1 MTERLYYDDPYLREF
16 DATVQAIAERDGHFV
31 VTLDRTAFYPTSGGQ
46 PFDVGTLGGFN
57 VVDVVDQDDGSIA
70 HVLARSAESL
80 ALHPSGSASLSRL
93 RSPADSGSYGEARRS
108 AEGADAAGERP
119 LTVGTLVHGVIDWA
133 RRFEHMQ
140 QHTGQHVLSAAFA
153 KLFGVRTVSFHLGAE
168 TSTIDL
174 AREMTP
180 AEIAATEDEANR
192 VVWEDRPVSIR
203 YATPEEA
210 ANLPLRKEP
219 ARGGTLRLIE
229 VDGFDLSACGGTHVA
244 RTGAIGIIA
253 VGSWERFKGG
263 QRIAFLCG
271 GRALTRFREM
281 RDAVAAGVR
290 LLSVLPH
297 ELPISIERLQ
307 GDLKEQKRATSA
319 LQEEL
324 ARYRAGE
331 LAASAEVVRP
341 KPGAADTKTVR
352 LVLRAVDADASG
364 LKSLAQVITSQA
376 GYVAILISSSRPTLV
391 AVARSADVGIA
402 ANQIVSSLTKLF
414 GGRGGGKPE
423 LAQGGGLDAGS
434 DAVLAAAR
442 DAFTASFA

>member
-16 DATVQAIAERDGHFV
+16 DATVQTIAERDGHLV

-46 PFDVGTLGGFN
+46 PFDAGTLGGFP
-57 VVDVVDQDDGSIA
+57 VVDVVDEDDGSIA
-70 HVLARSAESL
+70 HVLARPAESL
-80 ALHPSGSASLSRL
+80 ALHSSRSASLS
-93 RSPADSGSYGEARRS
+93 
-108 AEGADAAGERP
+108 GERP
-119 LTVGTLVHGVIDWA
+119 LTVGALVHGTIDWV

-153 KLFGVRTVSFHLGAE
+153 KLFEVRTVSFHLGAE
-168 TSTIDL
+168 ISTIDL
-174 AREMTP
+174 AREMTA
-180 AEIAATEDEANR
+180 AEIAAAEDEANR

-203 YATPEEA
+203 YATPKEA

-219 ARGGTLRLIE
+219 ARGGMLRLIE
-229 VDGFDLSACGGTHVA
+229 VDRFDLSACGGTHVA

-253 VGSWERFKGG
+253 IGSWERFKGG
-263 QRIAFLCG
+263 QRIEFVCG
-271 GRALTRFREM
+271 GRALTRFRAM

-297 ELPISIERLQ
+297 ELPASIERLQ
-307 GDLKEQKRATSA
+307 GDVKEQKRATSA

-331 LAASAEVVRP
+331 IAASAEVVQP
-341 KPGAADTKTVR
+341 KPGGAHTTTVR
-352 LVLRAVDADASG
+352 LVLRAVDADAGG
-364 LKSLAQVITSQA
+364 LKSLAQAIASQG
-376 GYVAILISSSRPTLV
+376 GYVAILISSSRPALV
-391 AVARSADVGIA
+391 AVARSADVAIA
-402 ANQIVSSLTKLF
+402 ANQIVSSLTKQF

-423 LAQGGGLDAGS
+423 LAQAGGLDAAS

-442 DAFTASFA
+442 EVVTASFA